1 MSAHARNAYERRGIL
16 AIWPD
21 ALAEMFG
28 SSAPENVESG
38 DAVIVDIRGPL
49 EQHAHPCFDSFEA
62 ITARVAAACGSSA
75 RAVVLRF
82 DSPGGEV
89 SGCFECARAL
99 RAMCTAAGK
108 QMHAYVEGDCCSAA
122 YALASQCDTITLSET
137 SLVGSIGIFFCRED
151 ITAANAARG
160 LRVAVITSGARK
172 ADGHPMAPLTDAEV
186 AATQTIVDSMAGVFF
201 ELVASGRAARGLTA
215 ESVSQLEAKV
225 FHGASAV
232 VTGLADQLGALT
244 TVLATIASPV
254 IATKGMT
261 AMAADKSPYE
271 TARAALEEAAK
282 GEDANAAAAKRALA
296 ALDMQPEGDEP
307 KKKDAPAGDD
317 DAAAAA
323 AAAGD
328 DDDDEAKAAAAAEP
342 PDGDDPPK
350 KEGRAAAAYRI
361 ALAAQKQTEA
371 LRAELAKRD
380 VAAERVKLI
389 ASRPDLTAEM
399 RSLLERAPMTLVRE
413 HIAAMPK
420 LTGTLGNNPLAAS
433 AGVGGTRGESQGSG
447 EVSHLP
453 PGEKQALDAR
463 MGLLG
468 SATGVHST
476 EHKLELGVSKFVAAA
491 TKVPNGV

>member
-16 AIWPD
+16 AIWPE

-49 EQHAHPCFDSFEA
+49 EQHAHPCFDSFEG

-75 RAVVLRF
+75 RAVILRF

-215 ESVSQLEAKV
+215 ESVAQLEAKV

-244 TVLATIASPV
+244 TVLATIASP
-254 IATKGMT
+254 IATKGRT

-323 AAAGD
+323 AAAAD
-328 DDDDEAKAAAAAEP
+328 DDDDAKAAAAAGAE
-342 PDGDDPPK
+342 PDGDEPPK

-433 AGVGGTRGESQGSG
+433 AGVGGTRGELQGSG

-468 SATGVHST
+468 SATGVRST
-476 EHKLELGVSKFVAAA
+476 EHKLELGVSKFAAES
-491 TKVPNGV
+491 KIPNGV